1 MDNELVPRIDEKAGE
16 ASVSGAQWIR
26 MAIEAY
32 EAYIHRNGEQ
42 ETIDAV
48 NLRSEAVNLREE
60 VVNLH
65 TALEE
70 RGRKI
75 AVKDGELSKLRDE
88 LTVKSSELD
97 DLRAEAELLKGDLQ
111 IKEGDLSQLKR
122 DAELKWRDKQ
132 TQF

>member
-1 MDNELVPRIDEKAGE
+1 MDDELVPRIDEKAGE

-32 EAYIHRNGEQ
+32 IHRNGEQ

-60 VVNLH
+60 AVNLR